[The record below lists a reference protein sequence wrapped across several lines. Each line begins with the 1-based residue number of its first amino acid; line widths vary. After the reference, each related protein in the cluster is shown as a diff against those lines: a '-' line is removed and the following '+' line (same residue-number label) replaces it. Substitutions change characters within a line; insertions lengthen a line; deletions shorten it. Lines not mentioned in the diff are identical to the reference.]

1 MDNQDTRGQEMVRYD
16 MTETAMS
23 PETLTRQLTLLQQ
36 VMRRVMQEGEH
47 YGIIP
52 GCQKPSLLKPG
63 AEKLSMT
70 FRLSPAYEIVQVNGD
85 YGHREYQVIC
95 TLTHIPTGQVFG
107 QGVGV
112 CSTME
117 SQYRYR
123 GGEKIPTGRPVP
135 QEYWNTR
142 DVNLIGGPGYGTA
155 KVGNAWQVVRIGEK
169 MENPDIA
176 NEYNTVL
183 KMAKKRAHVDAVLT
197 ATAASDIFTQDM
209 EDRKEPPE
217 GPAERLPISEP
228 QKRAPAKP
236 ASGEQITSTFFVRD
250 VASKDGETKGKAW
263 TVYHIVADDGA
274 GTKYGT
280 FSKTLG
286 DLALTAMQEHLE
298 VRATYTPGNQGNNI
312 VTLELLEEA

>member
-1 MDNQDTRGQEMVRYD
+1 MDTQGTQGQEMVRYD

-36 VMRRVMQEGEH
+36 VMRQVMQEGEH

-52 GCQKPSLLKPG
+52 GCHKPSLLKPG

-70 FRLSPAYEIVQVNGD
+70 FRLSPAYEIIQVNGD

-123 GGEKIPTGRPVP
+123 GGEKTPTGRPVP
-135 QEYWNTR
+135 QAYWNTK
-142 DVNLIGGPGYGTA
+142 DVKLIGGPGYGVA
-155 KVGNAWQVVRIGEK
+155 KVDNAWQVVQIGEK

-209 EDRKEPPE
+209 EDRREATAAA
-217 GPAERLPISEP
+217 GERAPISEP
-228 QKRAPAKP
+228 QRKRSADPL
-236 ASGEQITSTFFVRD
+236 TTTFFVRD
-250 VASKDGETKGKAW
+250 VASKVGETKGKAW
-263 TVYHIVADDGA
+263 TVYHIVADDEA

-280 FSKTLG
+280 FSKSVG
-286 DLALTAMQEHLE
+286 DLALTALQEHLE
-298 VRATYTPGNQGNNI
+298 VRASYTPGNQGNNI
-312 VTLELLEEA
+312 ITLELVDGA